1 MTETTLFDGLRFL
14 SDDLRGWPRAWAVLA
29 HRYGDAACRHPVA
42 GEVWQY
48 MGTSGGWHEFR
59 HRALPVELLER
70 AVGCEGW
77 GGPIGPGDC
86 GGWRVYDR
94 VRAESGDF
102 ELAPRRD
109 LTEDARPR

>member
-1 MTETTLFDGLRFL
+1 MSAPALEGLRFL
-14 SDDLRGWPRAWAVLA
+14 SDDLRGWARAWAVLA
-29 HRYGDAACRHPVA
+29 RRYGDAACRHPVA

-59 HRALPVELLER
+59 HRALPAELLGR
-70 AVGCEGW
+70 AVERELW
-77 GGPIGPGDC
+77 GATIRHGDC

-102 ELAPRRD
+102 EV
-109 LTEDARPR
+109 AR